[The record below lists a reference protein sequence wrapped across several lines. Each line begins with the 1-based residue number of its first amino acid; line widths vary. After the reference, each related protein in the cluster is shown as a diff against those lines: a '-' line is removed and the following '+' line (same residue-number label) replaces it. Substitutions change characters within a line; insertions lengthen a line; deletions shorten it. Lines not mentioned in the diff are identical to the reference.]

1 MVRIKICGLTDA
13 DEAREVA
20 GLGVDAIGLVFARSP
35 RKVDMEQARA
45 IVAAL
50 PPLVQSVG
58 VFVNESAETIRRT
71 VDYCGLDLVQLHGEE
86 GPELCAALY
95 PRVIKAVRVRSRED
109 ILRAAPYRD
118 VVRGF
123 LLDAHSEKAH
133 GGTGRTFDWSFAVE
147 AVDVLARPVILA
159 GGIRPENVR
168 EAVGTVRPWGIDASS
183 GVEATPGRKDLYRVR
198 SLVEAVREIQVT

>member
-1 MVRIKICGLTDA
+1 MVRIKICGLTDP

-35 RKVDMEQARA
+35 RKVEMEQARA
-45 IVAAL
+45 IVAVL

-58 VFVNESAETIRRT
+58 VFVNETAEVIRRA
-71 VDYCGLDLVQLHGEE
+71 VDHCGLDLVQLHGEE

-109 ILRAAPYRD
+109 ILRAVPYRD
-118 VVRGF
+118 LVRGF
-123 LLDAHSEKAH
+123 LLDTHSEKAH
-133 GGTGRTFDWSFAVE
+133 GGTGVTFDWSLAVE
-147 AVDVLARPVILA
+147 AVDVLARPIILA

-168 EAVGTVRPWGIDASS
+168 EAVGAVRPWGVDASS

-198 SLVEAVREIQVT
+198 SLVEAVREIPVT